1 MKKGGDR
8 GRFANKSGS
17 EFEKNNSLSSLISRD
32 NRFLQKLKHLK
43 NLNAN

>member
-1 MKKGGDR
+1 MVEGWQIKVGLNSK
-8 GRFANKSGS
+8 
-17 EFEKNNSLSSLISRD
+17 KNNTLSSLITRD